1 MPALRG
7 APAPGDREDSLPPA
21 LAQPLAGAGPWWA
34 AGPQRAQVGAG
45 LGWPVTSALPHGS
58 PSAPF
63 GAVVRGPAG
72 QLGGV
77 GGPPAAGGQARDD
90 LRGQPPRDAP
100 QVQLLPQQGLELPA
114 AALGTTKGA
123 LAPPAARE
131 GAGGGAVLGLFGIQ
145 VGVGGGAR
153 QGPGARRRP
162 FSHGPAQEPC
172 DAPVQP
178 GGSG

>member
-1 MPALRG
+1 MPALGVLRLRG
-7 APAPGDREDSLPPA
+7 DGEDGLPPA

-45 LGWPVTSALPHGS
+45 SGWPVTSALPHGS

-123 LAPPAARE
+123 LRAAERSSGSLGSRWGWE
-131 GAGGGAVLGLFGIQ
+131 GVHGRDGVPGAGPSPMGAQ
-145 VGVGGGAR
+145 KSPAMR
-153 QGPGARRRP
+153 QC
-162 FSHGPAQEPC
+162 SL
-172 DAPVQP
+172 